1 MTTRTEDRQLL
12 GGGPQRAS
20 LRLLGPVEL
29 HADGAEVPLGG
40 PVQRGVLTV
49 LAIHAGQPITVD
61 RLISDVWGEDAADR
75 TRRSLATLVSRL
87 RAVLEP
93 LGAKIEHRHGAYV
106 LLGAPL
112 IDLVRF
118 DQLTSVATE
127 EESHGD
133 PAGAITTL
141 GHALALWNG
150 EPFAN
155 IEAPF
160 VADHRARLVET
171 RRTAEERLV
180 RLLLAVGE
188 PDRAVALLEAIVRET
203 PYSEQR
209 WSLLIDALHATGRRR
224 DALQTYQRID
234 RMLRDDLGIGP
245 GPLLRAAEQR
255 VLDDD
260 SDEGADVDGT
270 GGDDG
275 ARTSSTSST
284 GRPPV
289 AVVGRTA
296 ELGRITRLLNR
307 APDDS
312 GSRRAAPGRDAL
324 LLVGPPGIG
333 KTALLRAAITAADGR
348 RQVIVGTCHVGS
360 GSITSTLLR
369 PLVELLQHPVRDDAD
384 AAAPEAGPNG
394 DPDDGSGDHA
404 GGSDALDE
412 LGPEGADLR
421 RLITPGVGFDPLLLG
436 MLEQRILASIDTAID
451 ALLRRGPVSITIDD
465 VHWADPLTRRAVDVL
480 LDRPAGRRAS
490 VLLTSRAAAAIGDEW
505 IESLQRRGD
514 VDVVELAPLDDAEV
528 AVIATAA
535 GVAADHVDAIVDAAG
550 GLPLLAVELVTLV
563 SDRGDTLRGEIPD
576 RLRRVLDLRF
586 ATLPDHAGRIVRLAS
601 LERAPVPQVRV
612 GAALGLDAFQTA
624 ELIDA
629 SVSAGAVQIDDVGR
643 VGFTHDLIRNYFL
656 EQMGERSVFAAR
668 AALLQAHHAAGDHIA
683 VAHHAEQMEALTGVD
698 AIAARDRFGYLVRGA
713 AAALDVGATADAER
727 WVDLALGL
735 NQLVRSAA
743 DARGEVRGPGGDRGR
758 DGEVVIDLTSHDAAG
773 QPDDRRNADAAIT
786 AALEVTLGSS
796 LVSLARFAEGRR
808 VLFDAGAAA
817 ASVGRWD
824 LVADALGGIG
834 RTGQPQHGPDLE
846 AYESL
851 ITDTLDGLADQ
862 IARQTNS
869 GGRDVSQREG
879 VQDTSGGHEPDEVRV
894 GKVASLAFH
903 LYCAR
908 EPERAAGYLQ
918 LTASAALDPALA
930 NTLEVCEFRHQVEHG
945 AEPSACVHRS
955 PKLQLRLRAEGDEI
969 GATIVGMLGLVAR
982 LRAGYPITDTDID
995 EVAAASSAL
1004 RRPDL
1009 VLATDLVRSL
1019 CATWAQP
1026 AHVAD
1031 QTVTD
1036 AVGHAMSMGDPVHIV
1051 TAVAHTLSLRREQCR
1066 AAEMLPAI
1074 EALGQS
1080 FEHPSLDCFAGLCS
1094 METGNVESAH
1104 ISLDATWDG
1113 IAELDDLTWSFA
1125 PVIGLTIELAWLL
1138 DCAPPAAL
1146 AERIRRA
1153 LLPHSGK
1160 MLLFATVIMHLGPA
1174 DRHLGRLAAMSGNY
1188 VDAERLLRSAAT
1200 LSRRAGTEL
1209 WARWCDVDLA
1219 AVLIRT
1225 GSAGAAEEAH
1235 DLLRHA
1241 RRAAQRSGWTRLER
1255 AAIAAS

>member
-40 PVQRGVLTV
+40 PVQRGVLAV
-49 LAIHAGQPITVD
+49 LAIHADQPIAVD
-61 RLISDVWGEDAADR
+61 RLIADVWGEDAADR

-87 RAVLEP
+87 RSVLEP

-106 LLGAPL
+106 LLGAPP
-112 IDLVRF
+112 IDLARF
-118 DQLTSVATE
+118 DQLTSMAAE
-127 EESHGD
+127 EESNGD
-133 PAGAITTL
+133 LAEAITTL

-160 VADHRARLVET
+160 VADQRARLIET
-171 RRTAEERLV
+171 RRTVEESLV
-180 RLLLAVGE
+180 GLLLANE
-188 PDRAVALLEAIVRET
+188 QPARAVALLEEMVRET
-203 PYSEQR
+203 PYSEQL
-209 WSLLIDALHATGRRR
+209 WALLIDALHATGRRR

-260 SDEGADVDGT
+260 SDEGAGARTDG
-270 GGDDG
+270 DG
-275 ARTSSTSST
+275 ARTSSAATA

-296 ELGRITRLLNR
+296 ELARITRLLSR
-307 APDDS
+307 APDDT
-312 GSRRAAPGRDAL
+312 GSRRAAPARDAL

-333 KTALLRAAITAADGR
+333 KTALLRAAIIAADGH

-369 PLVELLQHPVRDDAD
+369 PLVELLQHPVRDDAG
-384 AAAPEAGPNG
+384 AAAPG
-394 DPDDGSGDHA
+394 DDRPHDRPD
-404 GGSDALDE
+404 GSDALDE

-436 MLEQRILASIDTAID
+436 MLEQRILASIDAAID
-451 ALLRRGPVSITIDD
+451 ALLRRGPVSIAIDD

-480 LDRPAGRRAS
+480 LDRPAGRRTS
-490 VLLTSRAAAAIGDEW
+490 VLLTSRAAAAIGDDW

-528 AVIATAA
+528 AVIATDA
-535 GVAADHVDAIVDAAG
+535 GVADDHVDAIVDAAG

-586 ATLPDHAGRIVRLAS
+586 ATLPDQAGRIVRLAS
-601 LERAPVPQVRV
+601 LERAPVPQARV

-629 SVSAGAVQIDDVGR
+629 AVSVGAVQIDDVGK

-668 AALLQAHHAAGDHIA
+668 AALLQAHLAADDHVA
-683 VAHHAEQMEALTGVD
+683 AAHHAEQMEALTGVD
-698 AIAARDRFGYLVRGA
+698 AVAVHERFGSLVRGA

-735 NQLVRSAA
+735 NELMRSIA
-743 DARGEVRGPGGDRGR
+743 DAQRSDRNSGD
-758 DGEVVIDLTSHDAAG
+758 DGEVVIDLTSHAAAG
-773 QPDDRRNADAAIT
+773 QLDDRRNADPAIT
-786 AALEVTLGSS
+786 AELEVTLGSS

-834 RTGQPQHGPDLE
+834 RTGQPQNGPDLE
-846 AYESL
+846 AYETL
-851 ITDTLDGLADQ
+851 ITGTLDGLADQ
-862 IARQTNS
+862 IDRTTNS
-869 GGRDVSQREG
+869 GERDGSQREG
-879 VQDTSGGHEPDEVRV
+879 VQDTSDGHEPDEVRV

-918 LTASAALDPALA
+918 LTASAAARDHALA
-930 NTLEVCEFRHQVEHG
+930 NALEVCEFRHQVEHG
-945 AEPSACVHRS
+945 AEPSGCVHRS
-955 PKLQLRLRAEGDEI
+955 PKLQLKLRAEGDEI

-1019 CATWAQP
+1019 CATWSQP
-1026 AHVAD
+1026 AHLAD
-1031 QTVTD
+1031 QTVSD
-1036 AVGHAMSMGDPVHIV
+1036 AVGRAMSMGDPVHIV
-1051 TAVAHTLSLRREQCR
+1051 TAVAHTFSLRREQCR
-1066 AAEMLPAI
+1066 ATELLPAI
-1074 EALGQS
+1074 DSLGQS

-1219 AVLIRT
+1219 TVLVRT
-1225 GSAGAAEEAH
+1225 GSDGAAEEAH